1 MIHMNRTLF
10 ATLALGLVAG
20 SQAQI
25 PDLLSAFDAGG
36 RSLGMGTSIGVTS
49 ANTTSALNNP
59 AGLGF
64 VNSSQLSLTF
74 KNLNESKT
82 SISRRLL
89 PNGDFES
96 SATSGKRSLTH
107 VGFTKPLGK
116 RGTLGISYTV
126 GGFIRDLQT
135 GTNLVEGGTTFN
147 DYRRTLKAKTDFF
160 TLSVGRSNSDFTR
173 SFGIGIVLANSYA
186 AENIISNVSNG
197 SNFSVL
203 RSDTEGST
211 YGVGFVVG
219 TQLNLSG
226 DLTLGLSART
236 PISLSGDDESEAI
249 YDKIPGRVS
258 AGLAKRIQNP
268 RRSEDF
274 IIAGLQGDYYFG
286 GSDKRIIE
294 RGDSQFAGGFG
305 FEYNY
310 RLRNAYIPFRIGFRT
325 IQKGGTG
332 FSNLSG
338 FNYGIGYNPD
348 SSNLGIEL
356 DFGNYSGGGR
366 DMSLSLSYRFKN

>member
-82 SISRRLL
+82 SIARRLL

-116 RGTLGISYTV
+116 RSTLGISYTV

-197 SNFSVL
+197 S
-203 RSDTEGST
+203 
-211 YGVGFVVG
+211 

-268 RRSEDF
+268 RRAEDF
-274 IIAGLQGDYYFG
+274 IIAGVQGDYYFG

-325 IQKGGTG
+325 IQKGGAG